1 MIELLEKYIELYEN
15 EFVPCPESEQ
25 IMRQFFWYSDKIING
40 IINAYKFTRF
50 AEMDDLIQEAR
61 MALLLSIHKQ
71 QFNIQKGSIFSFI
84 SVVTA
89 RNLINYTTKLNR
101 NFNKRSD
108 ADIDLFFNNNSITY
122 YQDFDQNIII
132 EDILSVLLKYFE
144 GKPKLIKLTYL
155 LIEYYDT
162 HRSSRFVKKDFIK
175 YAKSY
180 NFSSAFTNSFFEMI
194 QRAKNKKEIQD
205 FLKVINSDLHEN
217 NNNFD
222 AGHK

>member
-1 MIELLEKYIELYEN
+1 MIELIEKYNRLFEEG
-15 EFVPCPESEQ
+15 FVPCPESERV
-25 IMRQFFWYSDKIING
+25 MKLFFWYADKIIMG

-50 AEMDDLIQEAR
+50 AEIDDLIQEAR

-71 QFNIQKGSIFSFI
+71 QFDIKKGSIFSFI

-108 ADIDLFFNNNSITY
+108 ADIDLFFNNNSMTY
-122 YQDFDQNIII
+122 YQDFDCNFII
-132 EDILSVLLKYFE
+132 EDVLSVLLKYFQ

-162 HRSSRFVKKDFIK
+162 HRSSRFIKKDFIK

-180 NFSSAFTNSFFEMI
+180 NFSSAMVNSWFENI
-194 QRAKNKKEIQD
+194 QRSKNKKAIQE
-205 FLKVINSDLHEN
+205 FLNMLNEDLHDTNKKFEV
-217 NNNFD
+217 
-222 AGHK
+222 